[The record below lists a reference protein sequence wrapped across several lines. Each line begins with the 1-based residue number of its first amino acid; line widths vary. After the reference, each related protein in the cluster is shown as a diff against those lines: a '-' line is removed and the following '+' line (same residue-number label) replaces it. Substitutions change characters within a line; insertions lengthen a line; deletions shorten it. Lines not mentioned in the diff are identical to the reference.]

1 MPFPIPP
8 PDRFLN
14 RLQPSRHPP
23 PPPTP
28 HWLLLL
34 PCILATLTLA
44 IILYNRMHHHLQALL
59 IISITLSIIAL
70 TLTIS
75 KVEKYLSSFSLTVLY
90 FLLVTI
96 STSVIVSI
104 IYNHFFLL

>member
-8 PDRFLN
+8 PDRFLT
-14 RLQPSRHPP
+14 RLQPSRHNPSPP
-23 PPPTP
+23 PPPFIF
-28 HWLLLL
+28 LL
-34 PCILATLTLA
+34 PLIITLLVL
-44 IILYNRMHHHLQALL
+44 IINLYLLMPTHLQVLL

-104 IYNHFFLL
+104 IYAHFFTP